1 LPLVNCIIS
10 MAPTLKPLTD
20 RVIIKPA
27 SQEEVTKSGIV
38 LPDTAR
44 GDRPERGEV
53 LAIGPGKVLENGQRQ
68 AMSIKVGDTVVF
80 TKYAPNEVKID
91 GEEVLIIREDD
102 IMAVVEK

>member
-1 LPLVNCIIS
+1 

-20 RVIIKPA
+20 RVIIKTA
-27 SQEEVTKSGIV
+27 SQEEGTKSGIV

>member
-1 LPLVNCIIS
+1 MSSSFS
-10 MAPTLKPLTD
+10 MAVTLKPLAD
-20 RVIIKPA
+20 RVIVKPE

-44 GDRPERGEV
+44 GERPEKGEV
-53 LAIGPGKVLENGQRQ
+53 IATGPGKILENGERQ
-68 AMSIKVGDTVVF
+68 SMSVKVGDTIVF

-91 GEEVLIIREDD
+91 DQELLIIREDD

>member
-1 LPLVNCIIS
+1 
-10 MAPTLKPLTD
+10 MALTLKPLTD
-20 RVIIKPA
+20 RVIVKPA

-44 GDRPERGEV
+44 GERPEKGEV
-53 LAIGPGKVLENGQRQ
+53 LAVGPGKVLENGQRQ
-68 AMSIKVGDTVVF
+68 EMSVKVGDTVVF

>member
-1 LPLVNCIIS
+1 